1 MEDKSKKVKLLS
13 LIAVVVSILGSMS
26 LLAFLSIR
34 FLPSDGTAAYSNPS
48 QSNRTASSV
57 MEKSP
62 EGWADDTGAL
72 VYPPVKIKYILH
84 KDIQKRIGRSLLTY
98 RGKSDGS
105 KIKLDVVVLD
115 LDPDVA
121 YKNIMDISRAKQS
134 FRAGEE
140 RFELI
145 SAGSLRLRVWHHP

>member
-1 MEDKSKKVKLLS
+1 MEDKSKKAKLLS
-13 LIAVVVSILGSMS
+13 LITVVVSIVGSMA
-26 LLAFLSIR
+26 LLAYLSIH
-34 FLPSDGTAAYSNPS
+34 FLPSDGTAAYSTPS

-57 MEKSP
+57 MEKRAA
-62 EGWADDTGAL
+62 GWVDDTGAL
-72 VYPPVKIKYILH
+72 VYQPVKIKYILH
-84 KDIQKRIGRSLLTY
+84 KDIQKKIGRSVLTY
-98 RGKSDGS
+98 RGKAGGS

-121 YKNIMDISRAKQS
+121 YKNIVDISRAKKS

-145 SAGSLRLRVWHHP
+145 SAGSLRMRVWHHP